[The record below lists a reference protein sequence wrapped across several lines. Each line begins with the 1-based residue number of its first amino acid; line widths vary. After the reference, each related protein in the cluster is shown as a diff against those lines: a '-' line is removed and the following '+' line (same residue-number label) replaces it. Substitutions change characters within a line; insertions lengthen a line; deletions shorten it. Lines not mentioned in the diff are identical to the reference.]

1 MENAVSYL
9 TILLNDLEQ
18 TKNSL
23 STYNN
28 TILIIKANH
37 SDSIQKDDSP
47 PEMQYKNLTRK
58 MSDEEKNQLITTI
71 SYFRSYA
78 TRAYI
83 GFKSISPKLTSNKK
97 EIVETTYQ
105 TIKTNVMPD
114 YDSAEAFVQA
124 LNDIF
129 VEEINVQAL
138 INTAQKSADLS
149 RLSASPTLV

>member
-28 TILIIKANH
+28 IILMFQAKYGVLDEEGNAT
-37 SDSIQKDDSP
+37 DGL
-47 PEMQYKNLTRK
+47 YKSLTRK
-58 MSDEEKNQLITTI
+58 MSDEEKNQLIQTI
-71 SYFRSYA
+71 IYFRSYA

-83 GFKSISPKLTSNKK
+83 GYKSIESKLGNKDK
-97 EIVETTYQ
+97 KQVIEETYQ
-105 TIKTNVMPD
+105 IIKTNVMPK
-114 YDSAEAFVQA
+114 YDVVEKFVQA

-129 VEEINVQAL
+129 VIEINVQAL
-138 INTAQKSADLS
+138 INTAQKSSDLS

>member
-1 MENAVSYL
+1 MENAVGYL

-23 STYNN
+23 ATYNN

-37 SDSIQKDDSP
+37 SDPLQKEELP
-47 PEMQYKNLTRK
+47 EEMQYKNLTRK

-83 GFKSISPKLTSNKK
+83 GFKSISPKLVSNKK
-97 EIVETTYQ
+97 EIVESTYQ
-105 TIKTNVMPD
+105 IIKTTVMPS
-114 YDSAEAFVQA
+114 YDAAEAFVQA

-129 VEEINVQAL
+129 VDEINVQAL
-138 INTAQKSADLS
+138 INTAQKSSELS
-149 RLSASPTLV
+149 RLSASPSLS